1 MLVISINCLKK
12 TGLVLKNLT
21 VSFGTTDIIENHKSY
36 RRFRPRMAVNKIPDG
51 TRMVVVKC
59 PTYYPGDIRILVQKN
74 IPELSHLTDVVVFS
88 TDGSAKRPV
97 PHEIHESDLDGDEYF
112 VCWDQDLVPKQEME
126 PMKPTKRE
134 KVPHSNMLLKNL
146 RVESPP

>member
-1 MLVISINCLKK
+1 
-12 TGLVLKNLT
+12 
-21 VSFGTTDIIENHKSY
+21 
-36 RRFRPRMAVNKIPDG
+36 MAVNKIPDG

-88 TDGSAKRPV
+88 TDVFSTDEAVSKRPV

-112 VCWDQDLVPKQEME
+112 VCWDQDLVPKNEMK
-126 PMKPTKRE
+126 PMNPTKRE
-134 KVPHSNMLLKNL
+134 KVLTKTYF
-146 RVESPP
+146 

>member
-1 MLVISINCLKK
+1 
-12 TGLVLKNLT
+12 
-21 VSFGTTDIIENHKSY
+21 
-36 RRFRPRMAVNKIPDG
+36 MAVNKIPDG

-88 TDGSAKRPV
+88 TDESAKRPV

-112 VCWDQDLVPKQEME
+112 VCWDQDLVPKAEMK
-126 PMKPTKRE
+126 PMNPTKRE
-134 KVPHSNMLLKNL
+134 KVPIIFCILRENLSVGSQTPRLPDQPRNPKMLYEPTFLI
-146 RVESPP
+146 SI

>member
-1 MLVISINCLKK
+1 M
-12 TGLVLKNLT
+12 KNLT

-74 IPELSHLTDVVVFS
+74 IPELSHLTGVVVFS
-88 TDGSAKRPV
+88 TDESAKRPV

-112 VCWDQDLVPKQEME
+112 VCWDQDLVPKAEMK
-126 PMKPTKRE
+126 PMNPTKRE
-134 KVPHSNMLLKNL
+134 KVPHSNVFLNNL

>member
-1 MLVISINCLKK
+1 MLVISINYLKK

-88 TDGSAKRPV
+88 TDESAKRPV

-112 VCWDQDLVPKQEME
+112 VCWDQDLVPKAEMK
-126 PMKPTKRE
+126 PMNPTKRE
-134 KVPHSNMLLKNL
+134 KVPIQLYFVYFEKI
-146 RVESPP
+146 